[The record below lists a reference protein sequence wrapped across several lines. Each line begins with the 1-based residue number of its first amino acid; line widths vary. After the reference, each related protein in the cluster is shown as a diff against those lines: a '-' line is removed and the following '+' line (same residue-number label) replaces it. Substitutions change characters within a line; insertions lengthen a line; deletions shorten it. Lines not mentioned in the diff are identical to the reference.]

1 MDGGIY
7 IFAHARRGDAGLRL
21 RPADGVDG
29 SGDAGVV
36 GQGRIRTFGKIGWLG
51 LVALPY
57 SLKFLWSPLMDRY
70 VPPMLGRR
78 RGWVLLCQLALI
90 VVILA
95 MAAVGFHGGLTLAAA
110 LLTCI
115 AFCTRQ
121 PGHRHRRVPNRPVE
135 TGGNGRRVRRGDH
148 GLAGWVHLFRR
159 GRADAGGQVRFL
171 AGRVRADGGLH
182 GRDVDRRV
190 SRAEPQT
197 NVQSPQTFEQ
207 AVVLPFREFLWRR
220 GAWQMLLFILIYKL
234 DWAMVYW
241 ASTPFAQKTLG
252 FQQTE
257 IGAANGIGIVVTI
270 VGAVVGGSL
279 LTIIGMRRSL
289 WTFGILQGLAGASY
303 ATLALAGKSYA
314 MLATAVCVENFC
326 SGMATAAF
334 TGFLMVLCDK
344 RFTATQYALLSSLF
358 ALSRTLISAPA
369 GWFTENILHVTTD
382 GRAWAIFFVCSILVS
397 VPGLLLLLKF
407 RNWQMPQPAGRAVI
421 RFHRH
426 GQQRADVAGDG
437 VQFGVAQ
444 GATSGE
450 AGERATV

>member
-1 MDGGIY
+1 MTVSPPPPTAPDKDIVRKKWAWLEVFTTWRMLVVAMMG
-7 IFAHARRGDAGLRL
+7 FASGLPMAL
-21 RPADGVDG
+21 TGTAMQAWLVKEGFNVE
-29 SGDAGVV
+29 
-36 GQGRIRTFGKIGWLG
+36 KIGWLG

-90 VVILA
+90 VVILG
-95 MAAVGFHGGLTLAAA
+95 MAATGFQGGLTLAAV

-115 AFCTRQ
+115 AFCSASQDIAIDAYRTDLLK
-121 PGHRHRRVPNRPVE
+121 PVE
-135 TGGNGRRVRRGDH
+135 TGAGSAAAIMGWRVGFIFS
-148 GLAGWVHLFRR
+148 GAAALMLADKFGSWQGVYALM
-159 GRADAGGQVRFL
+159 AGCMGVTLIAGFL
-171 AGRVRADGGLH
+171 AP
-182 GRDVDRRV
+182 
-190 SRAEPQT
+190 EPET
-197 NVQSPQTFEQ
+197 KVKPPQTFQQ

-241 ASTPFAQKTLG
+241 ASTPFVQKTLG
-252 FQQTE
+252 FQQAE
-257 IGAANGIGIVVTI
+257 IGAANGIGMGVTI
-270 VGAVVGGSL
+270 AGAVVGGSL
-279 LTIIGMRRSL
+279 LTMIGMRRAL

-303 ATLALAGKSYA
+303 ATLALVGKSYA

-358 ALSRTLISAPA
+358 ALSRTLISVPA
-369 GWFTENILHVTTD
+369 GWFTQNILHVTTD

-407 RNWQMPQPAGRAVI
+407 RTWQMPQLVSASV
-421 RFHRH
+421 
-426 GQQRADVAGDG
+426 
-437 VQFGVAQ
+437 
-444 GATSGE
+444 SE
-450 AGERATV
+450 E

>member
-1 MDGGIY
+1 MTAPSSAPPVSDTEIARKKWAWMEVFTSWRMLVVAMLG
-7 IFAHARRGDAGLRL
+7 FASGLPMAL
-21 RPADGVDG
+21 TGVAMQAWLVKEGFD
-29 SGDAGVV
+29 V
-36 GQGRIRTFGKIGWLG
+36 GKIGWLG

-115 AFCTRQ
+115 AFCSASQDIAIDAYRTDLLK
-121 PGHRHRRVPNRPVE
+121 PVE
-135 TGGNGRRVRRGDH
+135 TGAGSAAAIMGWRVGFICS
-148 GLAGWVHLFRR
+148 GAVALMLADRFGSWQGVYALM
-159 GRADAGGQVRFL
+159 AGCMGATLIAGFL
-171 AGRVRADGGLH
+171 AP
-182 GRDVDRRV
+182 
-190 SRAEPQT
+190 EPQT

-407 RNWQMPQPAGRAVI
+407 RNWQMPQPAP
-421 RFHRH
+421 
-426 GQQRADVAGDG
+426 VAP
-437 VQFGVAQ
+437 
-444 GATSGE
+444 
-450 AGERATV
+450 